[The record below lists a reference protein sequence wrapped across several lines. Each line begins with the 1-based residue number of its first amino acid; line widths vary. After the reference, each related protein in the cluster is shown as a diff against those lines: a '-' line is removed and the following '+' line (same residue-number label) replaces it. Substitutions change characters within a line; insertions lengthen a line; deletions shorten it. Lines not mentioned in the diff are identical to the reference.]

1 MAIHTSCGF
10 DVFWFVVGF
19 SDLVEYCTIH
29 FIFRVRARTMGCSPR
44 NLDRLSDPHL
54 ANSVPP
60 AERVTFFCFSQHRMK
75 KILTSLSKFSLFVSE
90 VETRNINDKP
100 NNTAEYSYGVAAA
113 CLQLHRNQ

>member
-60 AERVTFFCFSQHRMK
+60 AERVTFFLFFATSDEKNSHITFEILSFCF
-75 KILTSLSKFSLFVSE
+75 
-90 VETRNINDKP
+90 
-100 NNTAEYSYGVAAA
+100 
-113 CLQLHRNQ
+113 

>member
-44 NLDRLSDPHL
+44 NLDRYPRAVDCQTPIWRIVYPRPARYIFLFFATSDEKNSHITFEILS
-54 ANSVPP
+54 
-60 AERVTFFCFSQHRMK
+60 FCF
-75 KILTSLSKFSLFVSE
+75 
-90 VETRNINDKP
+90 
-100 NNTAEYSYGVAAA
+100 
-113 CLQLHRNQ
+113 